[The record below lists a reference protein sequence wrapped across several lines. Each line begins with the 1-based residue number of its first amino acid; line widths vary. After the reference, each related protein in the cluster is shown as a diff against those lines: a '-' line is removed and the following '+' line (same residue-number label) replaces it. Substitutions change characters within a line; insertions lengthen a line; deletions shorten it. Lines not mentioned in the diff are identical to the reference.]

1 MDMSINDCRIA
12 TAKQSQ
18 LVQMDY
24 ICAPQ
29 EIGAPDDTN
38 GDSFKD

>member
-1 MDMSINDCRIA
+1 MSINHCRIA

-24 ICAPQ
+24 ICASQ
-29 EIGAPDDTN
+29 EIGATVDTN

>member
-1 MDMSINDCRIA
+1 MSINDCRIA
-12 TAKQSQ
+12 TVKESQ

-24 ICAPQ
+24 IRAPQ

-38 GDSFKD
+38 NDSFKD

>member
-1 MDMSINDCRIA
+1 MNNLIIDCRIA

-24 ICAPQ
+24 IYAPQ

-38 GDSFKD
+38 GDSFKY